1 MLAFSQSRRLTP
13 AVQNTFSPFGPR
25 IQEQDVLQDDL
36 WRVQASDLVWVR
48 STRCVGTQRHP
59 RGESVPHVE
68 DRSGLSQASRGGD
81 LDTYRSAGCSR
92 FKSGSAVRHFIE
104 WRNRPAR
111 PCTCRPSRTAVLH
124 DRPRL
129 VPSKFSS
136 THGIHDDASSCT
148 APRGGDCWLRDCVPS
163 CPRLSMH
170 KRRLFTLSSGVL
182 PSGVH
187 CHREIGCTTNFEYK

>member
-1 MLAFSQSRRLTP
+1 MRACVAREGVYCLDGLRSMLAFSQSRRLTRRC
-13 AVQNTFSPFGPR
+13 NTVIPFGPR

-68 DRSGLSQASRGGD
+68 DRSGLSQACRGGD

-92 FKSGSAVRHFIE
+92 FKAGSAVRHFIE

-124 DRPRL
+124 DRPR
-129 VPSKFSS
+129 
-136 THGIHDDASSCT
+136 
-148 APRGGDCWLRDCVPS
+148 RGSV
-163 CPRLSMH
+163 
-170 KRRLFTLSSGVL
+170 
-182 PSGVH
+182 
-187 CHREIGCTTNFEYK
+187 EILEHARHTR